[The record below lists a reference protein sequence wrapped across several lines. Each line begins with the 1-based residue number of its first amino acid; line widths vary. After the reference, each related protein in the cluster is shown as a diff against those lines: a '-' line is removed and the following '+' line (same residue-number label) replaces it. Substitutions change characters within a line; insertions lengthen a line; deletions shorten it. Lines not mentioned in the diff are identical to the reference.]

1 MKKVF
6 TKYIADKTIIYL
18 IGLVFAFIALISSIL
33 YIAIDGGDKSYST
46 TSFVLMLVGS
56 ILFIPTI
63 FLKYD
68 VLSIIPGLLFAFGFG
83 EALRATLPP
92 LSDVWNGVNFIGGNY
107 FLLCESCT
115 TSKYLCYRKNWLLL
129 CHMDKWITLQITIY

>member
-18 IGLVFAFIALISSIL
+18 IGLVFALIALISSIL

-46 TSFVLMLVGS
+46 ISFVLMLVGS

-68 VLSIIPGLLFAFGFG
+68 ILSIIPGLLFAFGFG

-92 LSDVWNGVNFIGGNY
+92 LSDVWNGVNFIGGNA
-107 FLLCESCT
+107 FCGLAFTIIFFICMVVQIVVVFNK
-115 TSKYLCYRKNWLLL
+115 KYKQS
-129 CHMDKWITLQITIY
+129 DQ

>member
-92 LSDVWNGVNFIGGNY
+92 LSDVWN
-107 FLLCESCT
+107 
-115 TSKYLCYRKNWLLL
+115 
-129 CHMDKWITLQITIY
+129 